1 MWIVLVLALLIPSS
15 AFGQH
20 SGMNCEPLD
29 PRVKIAK
36 ETETRISASVK
47 TVLKV
52 AQAGGEV
59 ERKAK
64 EEMQNLPTGATG
76 RDQIEARW
84 IYLFCEMLRTSGNL
98 SEAQKKQY
106 FDAVIRATKSTSQAP
121 SVPKTKQ
128 AKDPESRPKI
138 PAISVLGALPI
149 HVWEK
154 TPGPDKISFTNHRL
168 GFIAKIQN
176 NTNSLVRVN
185 VAVIEGCVPVSL
197 FAGENM
203 LIPGESRLPEPVI
216 IDEAYSERQKT
227 TIQRIKLSGT
237 IRPDSREISGSG
249 IGYAGI
255 LFPLMGG
262 GTGALHIVPETVTT
276 TGKCDA
282 IKKSTPQPS
291 VQQLF
296 KMGPVHY
303 TFPSDI
309 AHGFHTGQLNVHLHL
324 GSDILQINSKTFGK
338 LFGIRAELWP
348 SLLLPQMYEVPDDLF
363 PPIEKH
369 LNPKS

>member
-1 MWIVLVLALLIPSS
+1 VDCFGACAGPSS

-64 EEMQNLPTGATG
+64 EEMQNLPTVATG

-121 SVPKTKQ
+121 SVKTRQ
-128 AKDPESRPKI
+128 AKDLETRSKVPD
-138 PAISVLGALPI
+138 ISVIGALPL
-149 HVWEK
+149 HLWEK
-154 TPGPDKISFTNHRL
+154 TQGPDKIAFTNHRL
-168 GFIAKIQN
+168 GFIAKVQN
-176 NTNSLVRVN
+176 NRNSPVRVN
-185 VAVIEGCVPVSL
+185 VAVVEGCVPVSL
-197 FAGENM
+197 IVGDQM
-203 LIPGESRLPEPVI
+203 LIPGESPLPEPVI
-216 IDEAYSERQKT
+216 IDKGYGELQKT
-227 TIQRIKLSGT
+227 TIQRVRLSGT
-237 IRPDSREISGSG
+237 IRSDSREIPASG
-249 IGYAGI
+249 IGYVGI
-255 LFPLMGG
+255 LFPFMGG
-262 GTGALHIVPETVTT
+262 RTGALLIVPETVTK

-296 KMGPVHY
+296 EMGPVHY
-303 TFPSDI
+303 TFPKDL
-309 AHGFHTGQLNVHLHL
+309 AAQFHTGQLAVRLYV
-324 GSDILQINSKTFGK
+324 GSEVVEINPKGFGK
-338 LFGIRAELWP
+338 LLSVHADKWP
-348 SLLLPQMYEVPDDLF
+348 SLLLPEMYEVPDEHY
-363 PPIEKH
+363 PPIERYV
-369 LNPKS
+369 NPKH